1 MRDSSSSACA
11 LHKPSPPWVA
21 RILSGDPVAMGEGFE
36 CNEQQEEEEASAS
49 ASCNEVANRTQG
61 DHSGKCSTN
70 NMSSGSGERWMLFKM
85 NVELP
90 GSEEPKVLT
99 VHHGDVP
106 VEVSSQFCRENGLGD
121 EFVPVLAESINA
133 QMNASLQSGNKSL

>member
-1 MRDSSSSACA
+1 
-11 LHKPSPPWVA
+11 
-21 RILSGDPVAMGEGFE
+21 
-36 CNEQQEEEEASAS
+36 
-49 ASCNEVANRTQG
+49 
-61 DHSGKCSTN
+61 
-70 NMSSGSGERWMLFKM
+70 MLFKM